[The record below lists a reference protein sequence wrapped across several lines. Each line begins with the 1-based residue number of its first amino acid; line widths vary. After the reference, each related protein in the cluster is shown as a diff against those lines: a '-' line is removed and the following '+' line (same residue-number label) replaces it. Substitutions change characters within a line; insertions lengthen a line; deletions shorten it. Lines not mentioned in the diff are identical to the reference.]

1 MNKNGTIVLLDNNT
15 EANDVVC
22 NGLKALGHRNE
33 ILCFDDS
40 EAVANYLADNQLNV
54 FLVLQSTASPGV
66 HVPDTRNMIFMHES
80 FKTDDIPYT
89 FLVLTKQRLL
99 TGRLHTFV
107 HCYYKSAAV
116 SHVIE
121 TLAGVIDFWK
131 GHVFPPRVEQH
142 N

>member
-1 MNKNGTIVLLDNNT
+1 MNKNGTILLLDNNT
-15 EANDVVC
+15 AASDDIC
-22 NGLKALGHRNE
+22 NGLKKLGHRNDV
-33 ILCFDDS
+33 ICFDDS
-40 EAVANYLADNQLNV
+40 EAVSTYLAENQSDV
-54 FLVLQSTASPGV
+54 FMVLQNSVSAGV
-66 HVPDTRNMIFMHES
+66 QVPDTRNMIFMHES